1 MYVFNRIRIVN
12 PTDLPEARDLAPKLA
27 SAASKILGKPITS
40 FETLFGGPGHL
51 SWSGVVED
59 MATLADDAAKLAAD
73 PSYQKLAA
81 KGLSLWGHPEDLLM
95 HIIASSITSSENPLY
110 ASTSAVP
117 MPGKIAE
124 AMAFGVKVQEYVT
137 KAGFKG
143 AFAAST
149 FGTYGELGWLGAF
162 DSMTELDAFQKF
174 RTSDAGFAKLVDGS
188 GPLFVANVSVN
199 RLVRRL

>member
-12 PTDLPEARDLAPKLA
+12 PTDLPEARELAPKLA
-27 SAASKILGKPITS
+27 ATASQILGKPITA

-59 MATLADDAAKLAAD
+59 MATLGDDAAKLAAD
-73 PSYQKLAA
+73 PSYQKMVD
-81 KGLSLWGHPEDLLM
+81 KGRSLWGHPQDVLM
-95 HIIASSITSSENPLY
+95 HIIASSITSSENQLY

-137 KAGFKG
+137 KEGFKG
-143 AFAAST
+143 VFAAST
-149 FGTYGELGWLGAF
+149 FGTYGELGWLGGF
-162 DSMTELDAFQKF
+162 DSMAELDAFQKF

-188 GPLFVANVSVN
+188 GPLFVANASVN